1 MATYIKGA
9 DTYLPDIKPF
19 TPDYKFLS
27 SVLQTRTDKYNANY
41 KATNDLYNKVVYAD
55 LSRDDTKERR
65 DQYAEKIVPHVERI
79 SGLDLSLAS
88 NVDAAKGIFAP
99 FYEDDITVKD
109 MVYTS
114 RYKDQSQKAQ
124 NLLNSPDNTVSEKYW
139 DIGKRSMQY
148 KMDEFINADPSEAL
162 GMNLPEFVPN
172 VNLFALSQQILENMN
187 PPLKMKMDRY
197 AKNLNPNFDPKQP
210 ISRNNQPEIVNTD
223 WIITEQN
230 GALVTGAALQQIRAR
245 LLQNPIVQRA
255 YQTEAYVSGMDYATT
270 AVNNGGATSI
280 KNGQEMWASETIR
293 RIEEVNR
300 LKLANDIKGLAKA
313 EQAAVRWSNY
323 KGQNGIIQGSELD
336 KLETEQLSEIEQ
348 YKLDIES
355 KKQIRNEAALPSL
368 NLNNTLNK
376 AYNLF
381 MQSNIMDDMQES
393 AQAWSARDYEYEMR
407 ENKFAIDEKKFKY
420 NMAEIKARSDN
431 ALELAMWK
439 EKRKDERML
448 KKAELEGLGRANS
461 PLGAVLNK
469 GVPSSTD
476 ANTIEGA
483 TDSRGNYTPSSDIIE
498 TAKAQHGNHI
508 QVVAAEQIGQLL
520 GAKGKPGMLTLM
532 FPKGDNSSENQTY
545 GIELDGKEYRGTI
558 QEIRKKLSLTKNTDG
573 TGGLIYREDIDNLY
587 KTNRDKFIDTRK
599 QTIDNIKLTQGSD
612 ATNQYDAMYT
622 SMTGPNGTDIKMKSG
637 DVFIQEAYRI
647 YKEAYDNNDILNT
660 AQGDS
665 DIKGFME
672 AGMPDIFTDNN
683 IPMNKQEYEAKVI
696 EGVKNGTIKNYDE
709 WGWDTGTSDKDY
721 MMDEVI
727 YTTYMGKS
735 GEGPMIEKV
744 RETKTGRRVL
754 DEKAIKA
761 EAGQVYD
768 ELKTNLNAAL
778 TDRMDSNTNSASFNS
793 IKYGVKGGYADVISN
808 FKYEYNINPLSRD
821 ADSENEM
828 VMMLNQLNYL
838 KENGKPYGIGIGKLS
853 DESQLLEQTAL
864 GVKVKDL
871 LIKDLQ
877 TWINNPKRSNT
888 ASIAPIFRLS
898 YMPVFDRASETN
910 KTHAG
915 YEIDNMDEWLA
926 SKKEGTT
933 DNDIGALSV
942 PDIKKL
948 QGTGEGDLESGIFI
962 VFDQQDDQNIKAKK
976 NDYFSTTEID
986 ILSGENP
993 NYAEYIIPNDNGVS
1007 PTAKFRVIKNGTGD
1021 YSINYNVKRYN
1032 PYTPE
1037 NPKEWNEYTIETG
1050 TQSIDWKEE
1059 LPGLDQQV
1067 NNIYKLFEEIRKNNQ
1082 FLRKKDSIMYGV
1094 KGGSDVISNFK
1105 YKYNINTLSR
1115 EADSENEMVMML
1127 NEKTYGK
1134 K

>member
-1 MATYIKGA
+1 MATYIKGV

-27 SVLQTRTDKYNANY
+27 AVLQTRTDKYDANY

-65 DQYAEKIVPHVERI
+65 DQYAEKIAPHIEQI

-88 NVDAAKGIFAP
+88 NVDAAKGVFAP

-114 RYKDQSQKAQ
+114 RYRDQSQRAQ
-124 NLLNSPDNTVSEKYW
+124 NLLNSNDSTVSEKYW
-139 DIGKRSMQY
+139 ETGMRSMQY
-148 KMDEFINADPSEAL
+148 RMDEFRNADPSEAIN
-162 GMNLPEFVPN
+162 MKLPEFVPN
-172 VNLFALSQQILENMN
+172 ANLFALSQQVLENME
-187 PPLKMKMDRY
+187 PPLKMKMDRF
-197 AKNLNPNFDPKQP
+197 AKRANPNFDPKQA
-210 ISRNNQPEIVNTD
+210 ISKNNQPEIANTD

-245 LLQNPIVQRA
+245 LLDNAGVQKA
-255 YQTEAYVSGMDYATT
+255 YQTEAYVSGMDYATD

-300 LKLANDIKGLAKA
+300 LKLANDMKGLAKA

-323 KGQNGIIQGSELD
+323 KGQNGIIEGSELD

-355 KKQIRNEAALPSL
+355 KKQIRNEAALPSP

-407 ENKFAIDEKKFKY
+407 ENKFAIDEKKAMY
-420 NMAEIKARSDN
+420 NMAEIQARSTN
-431 ALELAMWK
+431 AYNLELMKQNRADRRMR
-439 EKRKDERML
+439 EKV
-448 KKAELEGLGRANS
+448 ALEGLGGGNS
-461 PLGAVLNK
+461 AFGDALNK
-469 GVPSSTD
+469 GVKFSND

-483 TDSRGNYTPSSDIIE
+483 TNSRGKYTPNSDIIE
-498 TAKAQHGNHI
+498 TAKAEHGKHI

-532 FPKGDNSSENQTY
+532 SPRGDNSSEDQTY
-545 GIELDGKEYRGTI
+545 GIELDGEEYRGTI
-558 QEIRKKLSLTKNTDG
+558 QEIRFKLSLPMNTDG
-573 TGGLIYREDIDNLY
+573 TGGLKYRKDIDNLY
-587 KTNRDKFIDTRK
+587 KTKRDKFIDTRQ
-599 QTIDNIKLTQGSD
+599 QTIDNITLTQGSD
-612 ATNQYDAMYT
+612 ASTANQYDAMYT
-622 SMTGPNGTDIKMKSG
+622 SITGPNGTDIKMKAG
-637 DVFIQEAYRI
+637 DVFIQEAYRT

-672 AGMPDIFTDNN
+672 AGMPDIFTDND
-683 IPMNKQEYEAKVI
+683 IPMSREEYEAEVI

-721 MMDEVI
+721 KEHAYDMVTEWRGNSAGQVKKYRYNKDGSPEMRIDERAV
-727 YTTYMGKS
+727 
-735 GEGPMIEKV
+735 
-744 RETKTGRRVL
+744 
-754 DEKAIKA
+754 KA
-761 EAGQVYD
+761 EAGIVYD
-768 ELKTNLNAAL
+768 ELKKNLNAAL

-793 IKYGVKGGYADVISN
+793 VKYGVKGGYSDVISN
-808 FKYEYNINPLSRD
+808 FKYQYNINPLSRD

-828 VMMLNQLNYL
+828 MMTLNQLSYL
-838 KENGKPYGIGIGKLS
+838 KENGKPYGIGVGKLTE
-853 DESQLLEQTAL
+853 DSQLLEQNPL
-864 GVKVKDL
+864 GVKVLDL

-898 YMPVFDRASETN
+898 YMSVFDKASETN

-915 YEIDNMDEWLA
+915 IEIDNMNEWLA
-926 SKKEGTT
+926 SKKKGTA
-933 DNDIGALSV
+933 DNDIGALSGI
-942 PDIKKL
+942 DIKKL
-948 QGTGEGDLESGIFI
+948 QGTGEDDLGSGIFI
-962 VFDQQDDQNIKAKK
+962 VFDQQDDQNVKAKK
-976 NDYFSTTEID
+976 NDYFSTTEVD
-986 ILSGENP
+986 ILSGENS
-993 NYAEYIIPNDNGVS
+993 NYAEYTIPNDNGVTN
-1007 PTAKFRVIKNGTGD
+1007 TADFRITKNGTGD
-1021 YSINYNVKRYN
+1021 YSVNYNVKRYN
-1032 PYTPE
+1032 PYNPE
-1037 NPKEWNEYTIETG
+1037 NPGEWNEYTTETA
-1050 TQSIDWKEE
+1050 TQSIDFKQG
-1059 LPGLDQQV
+1059 LPGLDQEV
-1067 NNIYKLFEEIRKNNQ
+1067 NALYKYFESVRTNNQ
-1082 FLRKKDSIMYGV
+1082 SLRRKD
-1094 KGGSDVISNFK
+1094 
-1105 YKYNINTLSR
+1105 
-1115 EADSENEMVMML
+1115 
-1127 NEKTYGK
+1127 EKTYGK
-1134 K
+1134 R

>member
-1 MATYIKGA
+1 MATYIKGV

-27 SVLQTRTDKYNANY
+27 AVLQTRTDKYDANY

-65 DQYAEKIVPHVERI
+65 DQYAEKIAPHIEQI

-88 NVDAAKGIFAP
+88 NVDAAKGVFAP

-114 RYKDQSQKAQ
+114 RYRDQSQRAQ
-124 NLLNSPDNTVSEKYW
+124 NLLNSNDSTVSEKYW
-139 DIGKRSMQY
+139 ETGMRSMQY
-148 KMDEFINADPSEAL
+148 RMDEFRNADPSEAIN
-162 GMNLPEFVPN
+162 MKLPEFVPN
-172 VNLFALSQQILENMN
+172 ANLFALSQQVLENME
-187 PPLKMKMDRY
+187 PPLKMKMDRF
-197 AKNLNPNFDPKQP
+197 AKRANPNFDPKQA
-210 ISRNNQPEIVNTD
+210 ISKNNQPEIANTD

-245 LLQNPIVQRA
+245 LLDNAGVQKA
-255 YQTEAYVSGMDYATT
+255 YQTEAYVSGMDYATD

-300 LKLANDIKGLAKA
+300 LKLANDMKGLAKA

-323 KGQNGIIQGSELD
+323 KGQNGIIEGSELD

-355 KKQIRNEAALPSL
+355 KKQIRNEAALPSP

-407 ENKFAIDEKKFKY
+407 ENKFAIDEKKAMY
-420 NMAEIKARSDN
+420 NMAEIQARSTN
-431 ALELAMWK
+431 AYNLELMKQNRADRRMR
-439 EKRKDERML
+439 EKV
-448 KKAELEGLGRANS
+448 ALEGLGGGNS
-461 PLGAVLNK
+461 AFGDALNK
-469 GVPSSTD
+469 GVKFSND

-483 TDSRGNYTPSSDIIE
+483 TNSRGKYTPNSDIIE
-498 TAKAQHGNHI
+498 TAKAEHGKHI

-532 FPKGDNSSENQTY
+532 SPRGDNSSKDQTY
-545 GIELDGKEYRGTI
+545 GIELDGEEFRGTI
-558 QEIRKKLSLTKNTDG
+558 QEIRTKLSLPMNTDG
-573 TGGLIYREDIDNLY
+573 TGGLKYRKDIDNLY
-587 KTNRDKFIDTRK
+587 KTKRDKFIDTRQ
-599 QTIDNIKLTQGSD
+599 QTIDNITLTQGSD
-612 ATNQYDAMYT
+612 ASTANQYDAMYT
-622 SMTGPNGTDIKMKSG
+622 SITGPNGTDIKMKAG
-637 DVFIQEAYRI
+637 DVFIQEAYRT

-683 IPMNKQEYEAKVI
+683 IPMSIEEYEAEVI

-721 MMDEVI
+721 KEHAYDMVTEWRGNSAGQVKKYRYNKDGSPEMRIDE
-727 YTTYMGKS
+727 
-735 GEGPMIEKV
+735 
-744 RETKTGRRVL
+744 R
-754 DEKAIKA
+754 AIRA
-761 EAGQVYD
+761 EAGIVYD
-768 ELKTNLNAAL
+768 ELKKNLNAAL

-793 IKYGVKGGYADVISN
+793 VKYGVKGGYSDVISN
-808 FKYEYNINPLSRD
+808 FKYEYSINPLSRD

-828 VMMLNQLNYL
+828 VMALNQLSYL
-838 KENGKPYGIGIGKLS
+838 KENGKPYGIGVGQLTE
-853 DESQLLEQTAL
+853 DSQLLEQNPL
-864 GVKVKDL
+864 GVKVLDL

-898 YMPVFDRASETN
+898 YMPVFDKASETN
-910 KTHAG
+910 KSHAG
-915 YEIDNMDEWLA
+915 IEIDNMNEWLA
-926 SKKEGTT
+926 SKKKGTA
-933 DNDIGALSV
+933 DNDIGALSGI
-942 PDIKKL
+942 DIKKL
-948 QGTGEGDLESGIFI
+948 QGTGEDDLGSGIFI
-962 VFDQQDDQNIKAKK
+962 VFDQQDDQNVKAKK
-976 NDYFSTTEID
+976 NDYFSTTEVD
-986 ILSGENP
+986 ILSGENS
-993 NYAEYIIPNDNGVS
+993 NYAEYTIPNDNGVTN
-1007 PTAKFRVIKNGTGD
+1007 TADFRITKNGTGD
-1021 YSINYNVKRYN
+1021 YSVNYNVKRYN
-1032 PYTPE
+1032 PYNPE
-1037 NPKEWNEYTIETG
+1037 NPGEWNEYTTETA
-1050 TQSIDWKEE
+1050 TQSIDFKQG
-1059 LPGLDQQV
+1059 LPGLDQEV
-1067 NNIYKLFEEIRKNNQ
+1067 NALYKYFESVRTNNQ
-1082 FLRKKDSIMYGV
+1082 SLRRKD
-1094 KGGSDVISNFK
+1094 
-1105 YKYNINTLSR
+1105 
-1115 EADSENEMVMML
+1115 
-1127 NEKTYGK
+1127 EKTYGK
-1134 K
+1134 R

>member
-1 MATYIKGA
+1 MATYIKGV

-27 SVLQTRTDKYNANY
+27 AVLQTRTDKYDANY

-65 DQYAEKIVPHVERI
+65 DQYAEKIAPHIEQI

-88 NVDAAKGIFAP
+88 NVDAAKGVFAP

-114 RYKDQSQKAQ
+114 RYRDQSQRAQ
-124 NLLNSPDNTVSEKYW
+124 NLLNSNDSTVSEKYW
-139 DIGKRSMQY
+139 ETGMRSMQY
-148 KMDEFINADPSEAL
+148 RMDEFRNADPSEAIN
-162 GMNLPEFVPN
+162 MKLPEFVPN
-172 VNLFALSQQILENMN
+172 ANLFALSQQVLENME
-187 PPLKMKMDRY
+187 PPLKMKMDRF
-197 AKNLNPNFDPKQP
+197 AKRANPNFDPKQA
-210 ISRNNQPEIVNTD
+210 ISKNNQPEIANTD

-245 LLQNPIVQRA
+245 LLDNAGVQKA
-255 YQTEAYVSGMDYATT
+255 YQTEAYVSGMDYATD

-300 LKLANDIKGLAKA
+300 LKLANDMKGLAKA

-323 KGQNGIIQGSELD
+323 KGQNGIIEGSELD

-355 KKQIRNEAALPSL
+355 KKQIRNEAALPSP

-407 ENKFAIDEKKFKY
+407 ENKFAIDEKKAMY
-420 NMAEIKARSDN
+420 NMAEIQARSTN
-431 ALELAMWK
+431 AYNLELMKQNRADSRMR
-439 EKRKDERML
+439 EKV
-448 KKAELEGLGRANS
+448 ALEGLGGGNS
-461 PLGAVLNK
+461 ALGDALNK
-469 GVPSSTD
+469 GVKFSND

-483 TDSRGNYTPSSDIIE
+483 TNSRGKYTPNSDIIE
-498 TAKAQHGNHI
+498 SAKADHGKHI

-532 FPKGDNSSENQTY
+532 SPRGDNSSKDQTY
-545 GIELDGKEYRGTI
+545 GIELDGEEFRGTI
-558 QEIRKKLSLTKNTDG
+558 QEIRTKLSLPMNTDG
-573 TGGLIYREDIDNLY
+573 TGGLKYRKDIDNLY
-587 KTNRDKFIDTRK
+587 KTKRDKFIDTRQ
-599 QTIDNIKLTQGSD
+599 QTIDNITLTQGSD
-612 ATNQYDAMYT
+612 ASTANQYDAMYT
-622 SMTGPNGTDIKMKSG
+622 SITGPNGTDIKMKAG
-637 DVFIQEAYRI
+637 DVFIQEAYRT

-683 IPMNKQEYEAKVI
+683 IPMSIEEYEAEVI

-721 MMDEVI
+721 KEHAYDMVTEWRGNSAGQVKKYRYNKDGSPEMRIDE
-727 YTTYMGKS
+727 
-735 GEGPMIEKV
+735 
-744 RETKTGRRVL
+744 R
-754 DEKAIKA
+754 AIRA
-761 EAGQVYD
+761 EAGIVYD
-768 ELKTNLNAAL
+768 ELKKNLNAAL

-793 IKYGVKGGYADVISN
+793 VKYGVKGGYSDVISN
-808 FKYEYNINPLSRD
+808 FKYQYNINPLSRD

-828 VMMLNQLNYL
+828 MMTLNQLSYL
-838 KENGKPYGIGIGKLS
+838 KENGKPYGIGVGKLTE
-853 DESQLLEQTAL
+853 DSQLLEQNPL
-864 GVKVKDL
+864 GVKVLDL

-898 YMPVFDRASETN
+898 YMPVFDKASETN
-910 KTHAG
+910 KSHAG
-915 YEIDNMDEWLA
+915 IEIDNMNEWLA
-926 SKKEGTT
+926 SKKKGTT
-933 DNDIGALSV
+933 DNDIGALSGL
-942 PDIKKL
+942 DIKKL
-948 QGTGEGDLESGIFI
+948 QGTGEGDLGSGIFI
-962 VFDQQDDQNIKAKK
+962 VFDQQDDQNVKAKK
-976 NDYFSTTEID
+976 NDYFSTTEVD
-986 ILSGENP
+986 ILSGENS
-993 NYAEYIIPNDNGVS
+993 NYAEYTIPNDNGVTN
-1007 PTAKFRVIKNGTGD
+1007 TADFRITKNGTGD
-1021 YSINYNVKRYN
+1021 YSVNYNVKRYN
-1032 PYTPE
+1032 PYNPE
-1037 NPKEWNEYTIETG
+1037 NPGEWNEYTTETA
-1050 TQSIDWKEE
+1050 TQSIDFKQG
-1059 LPGLDQQV
+1059 LPGLDQEV
-1067 NNIYKLFEEIRKNNQ
+1067 NALYKYFESVRTNNQ
-1082 FLRKKDSIMYGV
+1082 SLRRKD
-1094 KGGSDVISNFK
+1094 
-1105 YKYNINTLSR
+1105 
-1115 EADSENEMVMML
+1115 
-1127 NEKTYGK
+1127 EKTYGK
-1134 K
+1134 R

>member
-1 MATYIKGA
+1 MATYIKGV

-27 SVLQTRTDKYNANY
+27 AVLQTRTDKYDANY

-65 DQYAEKIVPHVERI
+65 DQYAEKIAPHIEQI

-88 NVDAAKGIFAP
+88 NVDAAKGVFAP

-114 RYKDQSQKAQ
+114 RYRDQSQRAQ
-124 NLLNSPDNTVSEKYW
+124 NLLNSNDSTVSEKYW
-139 DIGKRSMQY
+139 ETGMRSMQY
-148 KMDEFINADPSEAL
+148 RMDEFRNADPSEAIN
-162 GMNLPEFVPN
+162 MKLPEFVPN
-172 VNLFALSQQILENMN
+172 ANLFALSQQVLENME
-187 PPLKMKMDRY
+187 PPLKMKMDRF
-197 AKNLNPNFDPKQP
+197 AKRANPNFDPKQA
-210 ISRNNQPEIVNTD
+210 ISKNNQPEIANTD

-245 LLQNPIVQRA
+245 LLDNAGVQKA
-255 YQTEAYVSGMDYATT
+255 YQTEAYVSGMDYATD

-300 LKLANDIKGLAKA
+300 LKLANDMKGLAKA

-323 KGQNGIIQGSELD
+323 KGQNGIIEGSELD

-355 KKQIRNEAALPSL
+355 KKQIRNEAALPSP

-407 ENKFAIDEKKFKY
+407 ENKFAIDEKKAMY
-420 NMAEIKARSDN
+420 NMAEIQARSTN
-431 ALELAMWK
+431 AYNLELMKQNRADRRMR
-439 EKRKDERML
+439 EKV
-448 KKAELEGLGRANS
+448 ALEGLGGGNS
-461 PLGAVLNK
+461 AFGDALNK
-469 GVPSSTD
+469 GVKFSND

-483 TDSRGNYTPSSDIIE
+483 TNSRGKYTPNSDIIE
-498 TAKAQHGNHI
+498 TAKAEHGKHI

-532 FPKGDNSSENQTY
+532 SPRGDNSSKDQTY
-545 GIELDGKEYRGTI
+545 GIELDGEEFRGTI
-558 QEIRKKLSLTKNTDG
+558 QEIRTKLSLPMNTDG
-573 TGGLIYREDIDNLY
+573 TGGLKYRKDIDNLY
-587 KTNRDKFIDTRK
+587 KTKRDKFIDTRQ
-599 QTIDNIKLTQGSD
+599 QTIDNITLTQGSD
-612 ATNQYDAMYT
+612 ASTANQYDAMYT
-622 SMTGPNGTDIKMKSG
+622 SITGPNGTDIKMKAG
-637 DVFIQEAYRI
+637 DVFIQEAYRT

-683 IPMNKQEYEAKVI
+683 IPMSIEEYEAEVI

-721 MMDEVI
+721 KEHAYDMVTEWRGNSAGQVKKYRYNKDGSPEMRIDE
-727 YTTYMGKS
+727 
-735 GEGPMIEKV
+735 
-744 RETKTGRRVL
+744 R
-754 DEKAIKA
+754 AIRA
-761 EAGQVYD
+761 EAGIVYD
-768 ELKTNLNAAL
+768 ELKKNLNAAL

-793 IKYGVKGGYADVISN
+793 VKYGVKGGYSDVISN
-808 FKYEYNINPLSRD
+808 FKYQYNINPLSRD

-828 VMMLNQLNYL
+828 MMTLNQLSYL
-838 KENGKPYGIGIGKLS
+838 KENGKPYGIGVGQLTE
-853 DESQLLEQTAL
+853 DSQLLEQNPL
-864 GVKVKDL
+864 GVKVLDL

-898 YMPVFDRASETN
+898 YMPVFDKASETN
-910 KTHAG
+910 KSHAG
-915 YEIDNMDEWLA
+915 IEIDNMNEWLA
-926 SKKEGTT
+926 SKKKGTA
-933 DNDIGALSV
+933 DNDIGALSGI
-942 PDIKKL
+942 DIKKL
-948 QGTGEGDLESGIFI
+948 QGTGEDDLGSGIFI
-962 VFDQQDDQNIKAKK
+962 VFDQQDDQNVKAKK
-976 NDYFSTTEID
+976 NDYFSTTEVD
-986 ILSGENP
+986 ILSGENS
-993 NYAEYIIPNDNGVS
+993 NYAEYTIPNDNGVTN
-1007 PTAKFRVIKNGTGD
+1007 TADFRITKNGTGD
-1021 YSINYNVKRYN
+1021 YSVNYNVKRYN
-1032 PYTPE
+1032 PYNPE
-1037 NPKEWNEYTIETG
+1037 NPGEWNEYTTETA
-1050 TQSIDWKEE
+1050 TQSIDFKQG
-1059 LPGLDQQV
+1059 LPGLDQEV
-1067 NNIYKLFEEIRKNNQ
+1067 NALYKYFETIRTNNQ
-1082 FLRKKDSIMYGV
+1082 SLRRKD
-1094 KGGSDVISNFK
+1094 
-1105 YKYNINTLSR
+1105 
-1115 EADSENEMVMML
+1115 
-1127 NEKTYGK
+1127 EKTYGK
-1134 K
+1134 R

>member
-1 MATYIKGA
+1 MATYIKGV

-27 SVLQTRTDKYNANY
+27 AVLQTRTDKYDANY

-65 DQYAEKIVPHVERI
+65 DQYAEKIAPHIEQI

-88 NVDAAKGIFAP
+88 NVDAAKGVFAP

-114 RYKDQSQKAQ
+114 RYRDQSQRAQ
-124 NLLNSPDNTVSEKYW
+124 NLLNSNDSTVSEKYW
-139 DIGKRSMQY
+139 ETGMRSMQY
-148 KMDEFINADPSEAL
+148 RMDEFRNADPSEAIN
-162 GMNLPEFVPN
+162 MKLPEFVPN
-172 VNLFALSQQILENMN
+172 ANLFALSQQVLENME
-187 PPLKMKMDRY
+187 PPLKMKMDRF
-197 AKNLNPNFDPKQP
+197 AKRANPNFNPKQA
-210 ISRNNQPEIVNTD
+210 ISRNNQPEIANTD

-245 LLQNPIVQRA
+245 LLENAGVQKA
-255 YQTEAYVSGMDYATT
+255 YQTEAYVSGMDYATD

-300 LKLANDIKGLAKA
+300 LKLANDMKGLAKA

-355 KKQIRNEAALPSL
+355 KKQIRNEAALPSP

-407 ENKFAIDEKKFKY
+407 ENKFAIDEKKAKY
-420 NMAEIKARSDN
+420 NMAEIQARSTN
-431 ALELAMWK
+431 AWNLEEMK
-439 EKRKDERML
+439 QNREDSRMREK
-448 KKAELEGLGRANS
+448 ATLEGLGGANS
-461 PLGAVLNK
+461 GLGAALNR
-469 GVPSSTD
+469 GVRSSND
-476 ANTIEGA
+476 ANTVEGS
-483 TDSRGNYTPSSDIIE
+483 TNSRGKYTPNSDIIE
-498 TAKAQHGNHI
+498 TAKAEHGKHI
-508 QVVAAEQIGQLL
+508 QLVAAEQIGQLL

-532 FPKGDNSSENQTY
+532 SPRGDNSSENQTY
-545 GIELDGKEYRGTI
+545 GIELDGEEFRGTI
-558 QEIRKKLSLTKNTDG
+558 QEIRTKLSLPMNTDG
-573 TGGLIYREDIDNLY
+573 TGGLKYREDIDNLY
-587 KTNRDKFIDTRK
+587 KTKRDKFIDTRQ
-599 QTIDNIKLTQGSD
+599 QTIDNITLTQGSD
-612 ATNQYDAMYT
+612 ASTANQYDAMYA

-637 DVFIQEAYRI
+637 DVFMQEAYKT

-672 AGMPDIFTDNN
+672 AGMPDIFTDND
-683 IPMNKQEYEAKVI
+683 IPMSREEYEAEVV
-696 EGVKNGTIKNYDE
+696 EGVKNGSIKNYDE

-727 YTTYMGKS
+727 YTTYMGRS

-754 DEKAIKA
+754 DERAIKA
-761 EAGQVYD
+761 EAGIVYKK
-768 ELKTNLNAAL
+768 LKDNLNAAL

-793 IKYGVKGGYADVISN
+793 IKYGVKGGYSDVISN
-808 FKYEYNINPLSRD
+808 FKYEYSINPLSRD

-838 KENGKPYGIGIGKLS
+838 KENGKPYGIGVGELT
-853 DESQLLEQTAL
+853 DETQLLEQTAL
-864 GVKVKDL
+864 GVKVRDL

-898 YMPVFDRASETN
+898 YMPVFDKASETN
-910 KTHAG
+910 KSHAG
-915 YEIDNMDEWLA
+915 IEIDNMN
-926 SKKEGTT
+926 G
-933 DNDIGALSV
+933 
-942 PDIKKL
+942 
-948 QGTGEGDLESGIFI
+948 
-962 VFDQQDDQNIKAKK
+962 
-976 NDYFSTTEID
+976 
-986 ILSGENP
+986 
-993 NYAEYIIPNDNGVS
+993 YAFA
-1007 PTAKFRVIKNGTGD
+1007 TR
-1021 YSINYNVKRYN
+1021 
-1032 PYTPE
+1032 
-1037 NPKEWNEYTIETG
+1037 
-1050 TQSIDWKEE
+1050 
-1059 LPGLDQQV
+1059 
-1067 NNIYKLFEEIRKNNQ
+1067 
-1082 FLRKKDSIMYGV
+1082 
-1094 KGGSDVISNFK
+1094 
-1105 YKYNINTLSR
+1105 
-1115 EADSENEMVMML
+1115 
-1127 NEKTYGK
+1127 
-1134 K
+1134 